1 MWRRAVHCSAH
12 TGKLAA
18 ALLVGLLLAA
28 ADASQPADLMV
39 DLDRAASGPVAEVD
53 FEFGSNELHDLFVA
67 DSVHRAREVGLD
79 SVRVWLGHR
88 FLSTAVRG
96 TRAVDMDWEFL
107 YDYVARVLA
116 AGAEPM
122 VSFVAPPAWIPAADG
137 RPSSQHESETL
148 DAEGARAYGDYV
160 AEAVGR
166 LHARFGEQALDWR
179 YVIWNEPNNH
189 QNAGRTY
196 ACGTGEAYAILF
208 NEARA
213 ATDRRFGQGR
223 VALGGPSLDAIDS
236 GATRDASDQP
246 ICSPEPDL
254 DWQAYL
260 ASVDARAPLDFIT
273 WHWYGMFRIGEA
285 GIQETLIK
293 RLKWFERRVQLTT
306 ELAAGRP
313 HIVEEI
319 NYNGDLA
326 ADPLIHTQ
334 VNAAFL
340 ASATL
345 RALRHGASGIMVYK
359 GTLGPG
365 GLTPRGEPDFG
376 LWSSTPDTP
385 PTPAYRALQLLRR
398 VIVDGATLA
407 HVEVRP
413 PDVDALAL
421 VHGEDASLIVVNLSD
436 QPREVRITGFPAGP
450 VVHADDVAPWRT
462 ARFDGASLMLR
473 PHGVAVIS
481 ATPTGVSPL
490 PVVVEGAAAYAA
502 TAEDLSCAA
511 CHGIDGQ
518 DGPAPAIR
526 GVAAATFDAAHA
538 ADAPNAGAIA
548 AFLAGLSENSHTFH
562 GRVVDEAGMP
572 IAGAM
577 VLADFGAFGQAAF
590 TDAEGEFLLSAARG
604 DAGPLAAAPLLRA
617 AHPDFRAAESTT
629 WTAQLPHRTEV
640 GFELTSVGPGA
651 TSPLLASA
659 HVVRHTGTGVPAGVW
674 TIGTATAG
682 NDLSVWA
689 IHRASGRAVRLQGVE
704 GHSHGLFHAR
714 IGALNPPANE
724 RQWTFVAVAPD
735 GATARYEYVRPE
747 S

>member
-1 MWRRAVHCSAH
+1 M
-12 TGKLAA
+12 
-18 ALLVGLLLAA
+18 VGLFLAA
-28 ADASQPADLMV
+28 ADAAPPADVMV
-39 DLDRAASGPVAEVD
+39 DLDRSAAGPVTEVD

-96 TRAVDMDWEFL
+96 TSAADMDWEFL
-107 YDYVARVLA
+107 FDYVARVLA
-116 AGAEPM
+116 AGAKPM

-148 DAEGARAYGDYV
+148 TAEGAQAYGDYV
-160 AEAVGR
+160 AEAVDR
-166 LHARFGEQALDWR
+166 LHAHFGDQALDWR

-196 ACGTGEAYAILF
+196 ACGTGEAYATLF

-213 ATDRRFGQGR
+213 ATDRRFGEGR

-236 GATRDASDQP
+236 GATQDASGQP
-246 ICSPEPDL
+246 ICGSEPDL

-260 ASVDARAPLDFIT
+260 AGVDARASLDFIT

-285 GIQETLIK
+285 GIQETLTK
-293 RLKWFERRVQLTT
+293 RLKWFERRVQLIT

-340 ASATL
+340 ASATF

-376 LWSSTPDTP
+376 LWSNTPDTP

-398 VIVDGATLA
+398 AIVDGAELA
-407 HVEVRP
+407 HIEVRP
-413 PDVDALAL
+413 ADLDALAL

-436 QPREVRITGFPAGP
+436 QQREIRISGLPAGP
-450 VVHADDVAPWRT
+450 SVHVDDEAPWRT
-462 ARFDGASLMLR
+462 DWFDGDSLTLE
-473 PHGVAVIS
+473 PHAVAVIS
-481 ATPTGVSPL
+481 AASAGVSPL
-490 PVVVEGAAAYAA
+490 PVIVEGAAAYAA

-518 DGPAPAIR
+518 GGPAPAIR
-526 GVAAATFDAAHA
+526 GVAASTFDAAHA

-548 AFLAGLSENSHTFH
+548 AFLAGLSETSHSFH
-562 GRVVDEAGMP
+562 GRVADEAGRP
-572 IAGAM
+572 ISGAM

-590 TDAEGEFLLSAARG
+590 TDADGEFLLSAARG
-604 DAGPLAAAPLLRA
+604 DAGPLAAAPQLRA
-617 AHPDFRAAESTT
+617 SHPDFLAAEPTT
-629 WTAQLPHRTEV
+629 WTAKLPHRTEV
-640 GFELTSVGPGA
+640 GFELTSVGSGA
-651 TSPLLASA
+651 TSPLLAST
-659 HVVRHTGTGVPAGVW
+659 HVVRHTGTDVPAGVW

-689 IHRASGRAVRLQGVE
+689 VHRAGGRAVRLQGVE

-714 IGALNPPANE
+714 IGAVSPPANE
-724 RQWTFVAVAPD
+724 RHWTFVAVAPD
-735 GATARYEYVRPE
+735 GATSRYKDLRP
-747 S
+747 